1 MSHHSKAQLIKF
13 TDQQSRWESLK
24 QFTDQMKKAK
34 KVWESWKWTFYKGQ
48 YLKPSSVNLASVS
61 KHVKKK
67 KTVEFTDSTHTIY
80 WPTTKAK
87 KAANSWKKSFCLRT
101 KIPSN
106 ISNVCVSWHFQNV
119 IKNLYN
125 RFACITDQNKKNKHL
140 LMVAKEVSVM

>member
-13 TDQQSRWESLK
+13 TDQQSGWESLK

-67 KTVEFTDSTHTIY
+67 KLWNLLTQLIQFTDLQLKLKKQQTVE
-80 WPTTKAK
+80 
-87 KAANSWKKSFCLRT
+87 
-101 KIPSN
+101 
-106 ISNVCVSWHFQNV
+106 
-119 IKNLYN
+119 KNLS
-125 RFACITDQNKKNKHL
+125 
-140 LMVAKEVSVM
+140 VSVLKYLPI